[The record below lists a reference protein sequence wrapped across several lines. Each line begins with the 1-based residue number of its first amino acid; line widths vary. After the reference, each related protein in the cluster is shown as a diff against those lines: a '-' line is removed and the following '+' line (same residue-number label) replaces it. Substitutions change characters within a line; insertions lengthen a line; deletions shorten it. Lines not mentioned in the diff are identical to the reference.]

1 MIISAITFISVARH
15 ARFVW
20 HSFTKLETLAKLTL
34 TVTETIVRQKNSV
47 KSSYLSLI
55 YVVYEVFAPAA
66 FLYLMIE
73 YVSNAAA
80 TNSLEEALVKKDKAR
95 LPAPWC
101 CFRYRPTKSYFIHMV
116 KWLVLQ
122 FIIIRPIVSVISI
135 TLHALGV
142 LCPSKMSPKYPN
154 LWLTIIDLLS
164 MMTAMYGLLLFY
176 NLTRKEIEGHW
187 PLLKFLII
195 KGIVALTV
203 IQEFVFRLLRT
214 SDKIK
219 PSENFPAA
227 EVADSLNAFLL
238 SIEMAGAAAAMLSAF
253 SASEYSN
260 DAKPRGTIA
269 QAILDSV
276 NFGDF
281 MSEIKQSVA
290 FFWYRRQNRS
300 RRASEEPFTTLNCH
314 KPSADGIASG
324 RTSSINLESGLSS
337 KDGTR
342 VVVSPV

>member
-1 MIISAITFISVARH
+1 M
-15 ARFVW
+15 
-20 HSFTKLETLAKLTL
+20 L
-34 TVTETIVRQKNSV
+34 ETIVRQKNSV

-95 LPAPWC
+95 LPAPVGNLE
-101 CFRYRPTKSYFIHMV
+101 RHIGMTYSSYVHSGAV
-116 KWLVLQ
+116 SVTDRLNHTLYTWSK
-122 FIIIRPIVSVISI
+122 PIVSVISI
-135 TLHALGV
+135 TLHAPGV

-281 MSEIKQSVA
+281 MSEIKQSVV

-300 RRASEEPFTTLNCH
+300 RRASEEPFTTLNYH